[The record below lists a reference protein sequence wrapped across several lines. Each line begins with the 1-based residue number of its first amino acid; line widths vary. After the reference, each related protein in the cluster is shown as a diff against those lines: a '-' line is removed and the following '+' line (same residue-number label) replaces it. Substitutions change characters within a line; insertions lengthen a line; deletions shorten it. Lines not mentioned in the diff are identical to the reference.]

1 MIKFGSNRIHNLKYQ
16 RFTTIGHKDVGI
28 RKSVCSKNSIPFQ
41 HYLVKQIFLFL
52 KFGLLGLDPSF
63 EHCLINC
70 LIKIHWLNILF
81 NHRLHQE
88 IDDFYQWIMPTPEEH
103 YMRLDVVHRI
113 EECIQKIWPAATLHI
128 FGSFR
133 TGLYLPTR

>member
-1 MIKFGSNRIHNLKYQ
+1 MPEQTS
-16 RFTTIGHKDVGI
+16 
-28 RKSVCSKNSIPFQ
+28 
-41 HYLVKQIFLFL
+41 YLSS
-52 KFGLLGLDPSF
+52 PAW
-63 EHCLINC
+63 HCLAFSPSVTYY
-70 LIKIHWLNILF
+70 LNS
-81 NHRLHQE
+81 RLHQE

-128 FGSFR
+128 FGSFK